1 MTELK
6 DVTREYVD
14 NAKPGMG
21 SIRYDGVYDKMRH
34 ADEVEVASW
43 IYDNLGGNIML
54 LNEVQEV
61 GVKTPDYVWR
71 EKLWDLKTTTTAKS
85 ANSAVRHGLKQIREN
100 PGGIILDYKSNEV
113 SIDELY
119 TVLQKRL
126 SASAKFAV
134 DIIILRE
141 GKDLIV
147 FRYKK

>member
-43 IYDNLGGNIML
+43 IHDNLGGNIML

-85 ANSAVRHGLKQIREN
+85 ANSAVRHGL
-100 PGGIILDYKSNEV
+100 
-113 SIDELY
+113 
-119 TVLQKRL
+119 
-126 SASAKFAV
+126 
-134 DIIILRE
+134 
-141 GKDLIV
+141 
-147 FRYKK
+147 